1 MGVFAVAFPG
11 FVFGYF
17 ATTNGS
23 LESGLAVYRE
33 VGLWMVGS
41 ALAFGLPVAAFRVGS
56 RVALPVL
63 GAASVGVYYWYAAPA
78 LAAAYGVEA
87 LGPVL
92 LRGAFALL
100 VAAWLVRALRAD
112 GAGGE
117 GPASRQAR

>member
-1 MGVFAVAFPG
+1 MHRIH
-11 FVFGYF
+11 
-17 ATTNGS
+17 
-23 LESGLAVYRE
+23 YR
-33 VGLWMVGS
+33 
-41 ALAFGLPVAAFRVGS
+41 FGLVLGLLVAAFRVS
-56 RVALPVL
+56 ARVALPVL

-78 LAAAYGVEA
+78 LASAYGVEA

-100 VAAWLVRALRAD
+100 VGAWLVRALRAD